1 MTQKIPV
8 PNNEILRLVDLFR
21 TGLKDS
27 VNKWF
32 EEANLCTEEELKVF
46 EVVLNRIGDLWEK
59 EEIPLT
65 SVYVASKIAEELA
78 KTRLRP
84 EIEGKSPKGTIVMG
98 TVSEDTHS
106 LGKNIVKR
114 FLSPFFEVHDLG
126 NDVRLEDFIHHAKRT
141 EADIIAVSALMM
153 NSIQQLPHL
162 RDLVEQTEWTQK
174 PKILV
179 GGAPFSINP
188 ELCEKVG
195 ADDCSGFAF
204 DTVEKAMI
212 LLGDSR

>member
-1 MTQKIPV
+1 MIPEIDV
-8 PNNEILRLVDLFR
+8 PDDEMRRLVDLFR
-21 TGLKDS
+21 KGLKAS
-27 VNKWF
+27 VTEWF
-32 EEANLCTEEELKVF
+32 EEASLPTEEKLRVF
-46 EVVLNRIGDLWEK
+46 ELVLVRIGELWEK

-65 SVYVASKIAEELA
+65 SVYVSSKIAEDLA
-78 KTRLRP
+78 YTHLRP
-84 EIEGKSPKGTIVMG
+84 EIEGKSTKGTIVIG

-126 NDVRLEDFIHHAKRT
+126 KNVPLEKFIEQAKQS

-153 NSIQQLPHL
+153 NSIHQLPKL
-162 RDLVEQTEWTQK
+162 REMVDETDWVKK

-188 ELCEKVG
+188 DLCDSVG

-212 LLGDSR
+212 LLGETR